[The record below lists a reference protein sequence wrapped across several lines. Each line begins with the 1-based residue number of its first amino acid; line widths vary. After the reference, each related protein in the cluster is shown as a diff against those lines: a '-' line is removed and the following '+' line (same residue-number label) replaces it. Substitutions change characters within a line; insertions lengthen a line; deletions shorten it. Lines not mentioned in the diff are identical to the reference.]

1 MLRKTISVIALS
13 GFTLLVS
20 CGGGSSSSESTDAP
34 ETTVASSTENEPTW
48 VVNSPGDAF
57 AAPAAQTVC
66 NLLRIWFP
74 PNKTSPE
81 QVAELTE
88 ATDFLRSMVGSP
100 TDYMYAETYVS
111 LLGLSEAQLSNEQN
125 YPTDD
130 YYAFTYDYVETT
142 CNDLGLTEEN
152 SEFGITD

>member
-13 GFTLLVS
+13 GLTLLVG
-20 CGGGSSSSESTDAP
+20 CGGGSSSVESN
-34 ETTVASSTENEPTW
+34 ESSNTTVPQSAADEPTW

-57 AAPAAQTVC
+57 AGPAAQTVC

-100 TDYMYAETYVS
+100 TDNLYAESYVA

-125 YPTDD
+125 YPTND

-142 CNDLGLTEEN
+142 CNNLGLTEEN